1 MSYVPR
7 IRPLAICLFS
17 RAEKILVAEYFDP
30 VKSETFFRPV
40 GGGIE
45 FGEYASDAVARETFE
60 ELGAAVRNVRYLF
73 TLENLFEFNG
83 KRGHEIVLVH
93 DGAFVDDALYAR
105 DVLYGHDTND
115 EFAAYWKTL
124 NEIRNGT
131 RPLYP
136 YGLLQRLSQ
145 MELNFREALPKD

>member
-1 MSYVPR
+1 MSSVPR

-17 RAEKILVAEYFDP
+17 RADKILVAEYFDR
-30 VKSETFFRPV
+30 VKNEKFFRPV

-83 KRGHEIVLVH
+83 ERGHEIVLVH
-93 DGAFVDDALYAR
+93 DGAFVDESLYAR
-105 DVLYGHDTND
+105 EVLYGRDTND
-115 EFAAYWKTL
+115 EFEAYWKSL
-124 NEIRNGT
+124 NEIRRDT

-136 YGLLQRLSQ
+136 YGLLERLS
-145 MELNFREALPKD
+145 RT